1 MDRLRQDDTAEH
13 VTGDQWRPLT
23 KKFFAAHSR
32 ARQKKGGVS
41 PPFWTV
47 QEPLL
52 HVDLDLPR
60 LGLFRLCYPDLEDTV
75 FVAGFDAVL
84 LRVLGQGE

>member
-1 MDRLRQDDTAEH
+1 MVGTFVSYRRRDSRDIGGTTAAGIAAQGKKREAFRL
-13 VTGDQWRPLT
+13 
-23 KKFFAAHSR
+23 
-32 ARQKKGGVS
+32 
-41 PPFWTV
+41 PFGWCRT
-47 QEPLL
+47 LL